1 MLSKRR
7 RFITSFFIVSATV
20 GIIASVFFLIAALY
34 GKKIVQSDYYKEIE
48 SPEAH
53 VLFISSY
60 DITYFSVLRQI
71 RGIHSVFDENNI
83 SFDVEFMDT
92 KRFTESEV
100 VDNFYKSLK
109 YKLNTIKYKYDA
121 ILLADDAAL
130 DFGEKYQDELFA
142 GIPIVFFCVNSISHA
157 NRAVARPLITGY
169 AEEIFL
175 EDTLNVALRLN
186 PGAKSV
192 TAIYDET
199 PTGYGDWIQFRNFAN
214 RYKTEYKNFDFYG
227 INTTSLS
234 RFEFASSLSHL
245 DDSTILMFLSA
256 VDDKQGNVY
265 SSASQ
270 VEFIVKHSK
279 IPVYRYNTNGLG
291 QGILGGKTVD
301 FETEARNAAL
311 LVLDILE
318 GTNMNF
324 ISLKRNTEGLFY
336 FDNDVIQRFNLDESK
351 LPKDAVIIN
360 KKISAIKAYAKIL
373 APCIFLV
380 LSLGALL
387 IIAETSRISSSR
399 HARKL
404 VESRNEME
412 YMARHD
418 YLTKLPNRFMTQP
431 KIEAMFG
438 RKKEFYGILLD
449 IDNFKSINDFY
460 THSFGDEVLRQISA
474 RFLKLAEDRVFFISR
489 FGGDEFFVLYSG
501 ENFDEDS
508 HDLVRLQGIFSD
520 PVEYKNTKVYV
531 QASMGVASSLNCSS
545 PDELIVNAD
554 IAMYESK
561 RAGKNRC
568 TFFRETMKTDRSTT
582 DEIEAVLKD
591 CIENDGFK
599 VLYQPQIDVDNGV
612 IYGYEALVRI
622 KDNSLPPSQF
632 IPIAEEKG
640 YIIDIGRKVT
650 EKVVQ
655 QIAEWRSHGMALHKV
670 SINYSYG
677 QISDTGYVNFL
688 RALLKQYDISPALI
702 CIEITESLFIENKD
716 KAIKLFDEFTKLGV
730 TLSLDD
736 FGTGYSSLSY
746 LTYIPVETVKLDKS
760 LIDHYLNSANDLFI
774 KNIVRLVHS
783 LNMRLVVEGVEFKWQ
798 FNKLKTFH
806 CDYIQG
812 YLFSKPISGNDVE
825 AFARK
830 RAAAI

>member
-1 MLSKRR
+1 M
-7 RFITSFFIVSATV
+7 
-20 GIIASVFFLIAALY
+20 
-34 GKKIVQSDYYKEIE
+34 
-48 SPEAH
+48 
-53 VLFISSY
+53 
-60 DITYFSVLRQI
+60 
-71 RGIHSVFDENNI
+71 
-83 SFDVEFMDT
+83 
-92 KRFTESEV
+92 
-100 VDNFYKSLK
+100 
-109 YKLNTIKYKYDA
+109 
-121 ILLADDAAL
+121 
-130 DFGEKYQDELFA
+130 
-142 GIPIVFFCVNSISHA
+142 
-157 NRAVARPLITGY
+157 
-169 AEEIFL
+169 
-175 EDTLNVALRLN
+175 
-186 PGAKSV
+186 
-192 TAIYDET
+192 
-199 PTGYGDWIQFRNFAN
+199 
-214 RYKTEYKNFDFYG
+214 
-227 INTTSLS
+227 
-234 RFEFASSLSHL
+234 
-245 DDSTILMFLSA
+245 
-256 VDDKQGNVY
+256 
-265 SSASQ
+265 
-270 VEFIVKHSK
+270 EFIVKHSK

-554 IAMYESK
+554 IIFSE
-561 RAGKNRC
+561 
-568 TFFRETMKTDRSTT
+568 
-582 DEIEAVLKD
+582 LKD
-591 CIENDGFK
+591 KG
-599 VLYQPQIDVDNGV
+599 L
-612 IYGYEALVRI
+612 
-622 KDNSLPPSQF
+622 
-632 IPIAEEKG
+632 IA
-640 YIIDIGRKVT
+640 
-650 EKVVQ
+650 
-655 QIAEWRSHGMALHKV
+655 
-670 SINYSYG
+670 
-677 QISDTGYVNFL
+677 
-688 RALLKQYDISPALI
+688 
-702 CIEITESLFIENKD
+702 
-716 KAIKLFDEFTKLGV
+716 
-730 TLSLDD
+730 
-736 FGTGYSSLSY
+736 
-746 LTYIPVETVKLDKS
+746 
-760 LIDHYLNSANDLFI
+760 
-774 KNIVRLVHS
+774 
-783 LNMRLVVEGVEFKWQ
+783 
-798 FNKLKTFH
+798 
-806 CDYIQG
+806 
-812 YLFSKPISGNDVE
+812 
-825 AFARK
+825 
-830 RAAAI
+830 